1 MNQLSV
7 LEMGLYGYEVE
18 GGVKADLVSL
28 NKSKEEA
35 RSEGVGAWS

>member
-18 GGVKADLVSL
+18 GGVKADLISVT
-28 NKSKEEA
+28 E
-35 RSEGVGAWS
+35 